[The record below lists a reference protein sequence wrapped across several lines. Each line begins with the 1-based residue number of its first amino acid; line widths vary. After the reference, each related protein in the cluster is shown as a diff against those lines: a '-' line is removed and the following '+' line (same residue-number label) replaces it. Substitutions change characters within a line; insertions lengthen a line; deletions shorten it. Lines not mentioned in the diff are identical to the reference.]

1 MIARRSLVLLALT
14 GLPILIYVVAG
25 GVALWSSGS
34 YRWIW
39 WLMPACGLAAVLL
52 SRVWKATPMAQQVQH
67 QLPAASHWTPRD
79 QKAAEQVRAYQEAVE
94 SHSPDDLVD
103 PHFYVRQLQ
112 ALAIDLARVYHPKSS
127 DSLERLTV
135 PEVLAALRL
144 AIDDIEPW
152 MLASVPGSRMLTI
165 RHWRMLPSAPRWA
178 ERLSQATW
186 AAAVLLNPLN
196 ITRYAV
202 SRWTWGPVTGHV
214 RSELLATLYL
224 RFIRQAGFYLIE
236 MYSGRLR
243 GGADAY
249 RVGLGAGPGPQPDL
263 VVPPEGET
271 VGPQE
276 ITVALIGQV
285 SAGKSSLINLLVAGA
300 DAKVDV
306 LPETRDVQ
314 RYRSVMGDPP
324 LSLTLLDTP
333 GYGEG
338 GAPADQLRQIHRS
351 LAAAN
356 AVVLVMDAHSP
367 ARHADHETYQ
377 RLRAVYAGQ
386 PKLKPPPVIG
396 VLTHVDLLPPPLEW
410 LPPYQWRV
418 ADRAKSGAIRGAVQH
433 VTELFDPPLS
443 AVVPVC
449 SDNRPARAW
458 GVTEELIPALVGVLD
473 DARSVALL
481 RAYEGRLDR
490 QRYRTLL
497 NQVAQAGE
505 GLVRAWLEKRLGDL
519 EPRAANPRDRDS

>member
-1 MIARRSLVLLALT
+1 MIAPRSLVLLALT
-14 GLPILIYVVAG
+14 GLPILIYIVAG

-34 YRWIW
+34 FRWIW
-39 WLMPACGLAAVLL
+39 WLVPACGLAAVVL
-52 SRVWKATPMAQQVQH
+52 SRVWKATPVAQQIRH
-67 QLPAASHWTPRD
+67 HLPSSSHWTPRD
-79 QKAAEQVRAYQEAVE
+79 QRAAEQVRAYQEAVE
-94 SHSPDDLVD
+94 SHSPDELAD

-112 ALAIDLARVYHPKSS
+112 SLAMDLARVYHPSSS
-127 DSLERLTV
+127 DPLERLTV

-152 MLASVPGSRMLTI
+152 MLESVPGSRMFTI

-178 ERLSQATW
+178 QRLSQATW
-186 AAAVLLNPLN
+186 AAAVLLNPIN

-202 SRWTWGPVTGHV
+202 SRWTWGPVTDHV
-214 RSELLATLYL
+214 RSELLAILYL

-236 MYSGRLR
+236 MNSGRLR

-249 RVGLGAGPGPQPDL
+249 RAGVGAGPAPRPVPVL
-263 VVPPEGET
+263 PPEGES

-276 ITVALIGQV
+276 ITVALVGQV

-306 LPETRDVQ
+306 LPETREVQ
-314 RYRSVMGDPP
+314 RYRCVMGDPP
-324 LSLTLLDTP
+324 LSLTLFDTP

-338 GAPADQLRQIHRS
+338 GAPADQLRRIHRS
-351 LAAAN
+351 LADAD

-367 ARHADHETYQ
+367 ARQADHETYQ
-377 RLRAVYAGQ
+377 RLQAVYAGQ
-386 PKLKPPPVIG
+386 PQLKPPSVIG
-396 VLTHVDLLPPPLEW
+396 VLTHVDLLPPPLKW
-410 LPPYQWRV
+410 SPPYQWR
-418 ADRAKSGAIRGAVQH
+418 AANRAKSGAMFGAVRH

-490 QRYRTLL
+490 HRYRTLL

-505 GLVRAWLEKRLGDL
+505 GLVRAWLETRLADV
-519 EPRAANPRDRDS
+519 ESRSVHPRDRDS